1 MLRVLLVRDL
11 NHQQVPRR
19 FPVSLSAIEARTVQS
34 QKLALPAQG
43 RIVIKP
49 GAKTSTQMHYHR
61 AEHWIVVKDTAKET
75 IEDKTLMLAEKVST
89 FIPICKTHALENHG
103 IIPLEI
109 IEVQSGSYLGE
120 DDIVRVEDR
129 FGRLSE

>member
-43 RIVIKP
+43 RIVVKP
-49 GAKTSTQMHYHR
+49 GTKTSTQMHYQR
-61 AEHWIVVKDTAKET
+61 TEHWIVVKDTAKET
-75 IEDKTLMLAEKVST
+75 IEDKTLMLAENESS
-89 FIPICKTHALENHG
+89 FIPIGKTHALENHG

-109 IEVQSGSYLGE
+109 IEVQSGSYLG
-120 DDIVRVEDR
+120 
-129 FGRLSE
+129 

>member
-1 MLRVLLVRDL
+1 MLRVLPAKPWLLVDGFKPHFPQEPSDPFGIDLFALSPQSRGHPSDAPAGMLRVLLVRDL
-11 NHQQVPRR
+11 NHQQVPCR
-19 FPVSLSAIEARTVQS
+19 FPAAFS
-34 QKLALPAQG
+34 
-43 RIVIKP
+43 
-49 GAKTSTQMHYHR
+49 
-61 AEHWIVVKDTAKET
+61 KE
-75 IEDKTLMLAEKVST
+75 ST
-89 FIPICKTHALENHG
+89 FIPIGKTHALENHG